1 MKINGEFVVREIAG
15 EYLLIP
21 VGEVALNV
29 HGMIS
34 VTESGRLLWDELK
47 SGCTFAQLVETIL
60 GEYDVN
66 QETAETDVCEF
77 LEKLRKIGILTEED

>member
-21 VGEVALNV
+21 VGEVALDV

-66 QETAETDVCEF
+66 QETAETDVREF

>member
-47 SGCTFAQLVETIL
+47 RGCTFAQLVETIL

-66 QETAETDVCEF
+66 QETAETDVREF